1 MRLGRYFFIGIFI
14 LLGFT
19 AFSFTSYD
27 YQFKSFAQ
35 TNPSNN
41 VPELP
46 EQETI
51 LTDTETSPADTST
64 DETTTAST
72 ADTNDKEIPD
82 TIAFELLDLL
92 FIPISS
98 VTDGLEFDRLDGAK
112 GITTVKI
119 DSKTYALVASFSD
132 NGVQIM
138 DITDPANVI
147 AVSSVKDNRAGPFA
161 ELNGARS
168 ITTVKI
174 GTSHYALVASSSDD
188 GVQIMDI
195 TDPANVTPVSSVT
208 NGDNFILEG
217 ASDITTVKIGSSTF
231 ALVASSQAL
240 GSSSADR
247 GGIQIMDITDPAN
260 IISVSSVNNGDEGFD
275 VLHRTTDIT
284 TVKIDSKTYALA
296 TSSLAHGV
304 QIMDITDPANIISVN
319 SITDGND
326 GFDMLNGARGITT
339 VKIGTSHYALVASSS
354 DNGVQIMDI
363 TDPANVT
370 AVSSVTDG
378 EEFDMLDG
386 ANGITTTTIG
396 TSTLALVASYRDNGI
411 QIMNITNPANITP
424 LFIL

>member
-119 DSKTYALVASFSD
+119 DSKTYALVASFFD

-147 AVSSVKDNRAGPFA
+147 AVSSVKDNRAGPFS

-174 GTSHYALVASSSDD
+174 GTSHYALVASFSDN

-195 TDPANVTPVSSVT
+195 TDPANVTSVSSV
-208 NGDNFILEG
+208 DASDDFILAG
-217 ASDITTVKIGSSTF
+217 ATDITTVKIGSSTF
-231 ALVASSQAL
+231 ALVASSEAL
-240 GSSSADR
+240 RSESAY
-247 GGIQIMDITDPAN
+247 
-260 IISVSSVNNGDEGFD
+260 
-275 VLHRTTDIT
+275 
-284 TVKIDSKTYALA
+284 K
-296 TSSLAHGV
+296 
-304 QIMDITDPANIISVN
+304 
-319 SITDGND
+319 
-326 GFDMLNGARGITT
+326 GAI
-339 VKIGTSHYALVASSS
+339 H
-354 DNGVQIMDI
+354 IMDI

-370 AVSSVTDG
+370 PVSSVMMETKDLMC
-378 EEFDMLDG
+378 F
-386 ANGITTTTIG
+386 IG
-396 TSTLALVASYRDNGI
+396 LQTLL
-411 QIMNITNPANITP
+411 Q
-424 LFIL
+424 